1 MDSIQGVVDAFEKLL
16 YDVLGLLLPGGVLLC
31 AGARVLGGDTWTAAL
46 AFAGQHPWLSVAT
59 AYLVGLALQGLSR
72 PLVNLCRLPG
82 RGLRAVAGSGL
93 RRAGAFLQSGHR
105 ATREDRPTTEGVD
118 LLGVLK
124 RYWST
129 RVPLEE
135 GEELSR
141 QQVVD
146 LSFSAILDHR
156 RQLDRFRAA
165 TSLARGVAAAL
176 VPVVV
181 VLGFQ
186 LAAGLRPRRATA
198 FVLLGALLVAIYGL
212 IERADWYAGLWRSV
226 LHSQAAARVFPATAT
241 DPEKQS

>member
-1 MDSIQGVVDAFEKLL
+1 MDSVKGVADAFEKML
-16 YDVLGLLLPGGVLLC
+16 YDVLGLLLPGGVLLY
-31 AGARVLGGDTWTAAL
+31 AGARVLGGDTWVAAL
-46 AFAGQHPWLSVAT
+46 IFADQHPWFSVAT
-59 AYLVGLALQGLSR
+59 AYLIGLALQGVSR
-72 PLVNLCRLPG
+72 PLVNLCRVPG
-82 RGLRAVAGSGL
+82 RALRAVAGPVL
-93 RRAGAFLQSGHR
+93 RRVGTYLQSSHR
-105 ATREDRPTTEGVD
+105 ATREDGPTTEAVD

-124 RYWST
+124 RYWTT

-135 GEELSR
+135 GEKLSR

-176 VPVVV
+176 VPVVA

-186 LAAGLRPRRATA
+186 VTAGLRPRSASA

-226 LHSQAAARVFPATAT
+226 LHSQAVARVFPAPAET
-241 DPEKQS
+241 PEA